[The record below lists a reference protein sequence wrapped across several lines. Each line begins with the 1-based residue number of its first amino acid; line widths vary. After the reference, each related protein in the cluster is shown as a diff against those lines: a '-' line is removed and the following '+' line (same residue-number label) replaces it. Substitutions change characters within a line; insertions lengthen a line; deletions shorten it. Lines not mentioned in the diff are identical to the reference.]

1 MHGVTRTQLRLNV
14 KDTKRRRGVLGGG
27 AAAFRSAMAIVVF
40 AIMPLLALAAAPP
53 GRDAAQK
60 RPHATS
66 LQIEIWPEF
75 DRRSAAL
82 VILKGELAANVALPA
97 SVSLRIPASSGAPT
111 AVAFATAPGTEL
123 FNLAHDRTYGNDF
136 ITLRFEA
143 PQRFFHVEFYDPVVT
158 GTPDRTYT
166 YVWPGDLAVERL
178 SARLQEPAASSNL
191 SVQPGLRAGV
201 AGPDGLLYRTANLGA
216 LEAGKQLSIEI
227 RYTKRDARTSAEI
240 LGLKTPD
247 SERPPTFGANE
258 GLPGWVLGLAT
269 VAVLSLAAV
278 AISLW
283 WRRRKTATAATQR
296 GGRIAMRDANSTNQ
310 VWMLVFASWLIAAI
324 ATLGALFFGEV
335 MKVPTCALCWY
346 QRIFMFPLVLILP
359 VGLFPF
365 DPRIVRYAIPLALG
379 GWAVA
384 LFHVLVVAGYIPE
397 NVQPCTQGVPC
408 SETYIQWFGFVTIP
422 LLALVAF
429 SLIIA
434 LLAAAHLKEKT

>member
-1 MHGVTRTQLRLNV
+1 M
-14 KDTKRRRGVLGGG
+14 KESIRRQSNLASG
-27 AAAFRSAMAIVVF
+27 AATVAASAIATVVL
-40 AIMPLLALAAAPP
+40 IITPLLALAAVPPSRNAPQEDP
-53 GRDAAQK
+53 PFA
-60 RPHATS
+60 S
-66 LQIEIWPEF
+66 LQIEIWPEY
-75 DRRSAAL
+75 DRRGAAL
-82 VILKGELAANVALPA
+82 VILKGELAANRVLPA
-97 SVSLRIPASSGAPT
+97 AVSLRIPASSGGPA
-111 AVAFATAPGTEL
+111 AVAFATAPGAEL
-123 FNLAHDRTYGNDF
+123 FNLAHDRTHGKDF
-136 ITLRFEA
+136 ITLRFAA
-143 PQRFFHVEFYDPVVT
+143 PQRFVHIEFYDPLMT

-178 SARLQEPAASSNL
+178 SARLQEPAASSNI
-191 SVQPGLRAGV
+191 SVQPGLGAGV
-201 AGPDGLLYRTANLGA
+201 AGPDGLLYRTAELGA
-216 LEAGKQLSIEI
+216 AKVGRQLPITV
-227 RYTKRDARTSAEI
+227 RYAKTDPRTSAEI
-240 LGLKTPD
+240 LGSNAPGSTPPVNTG
-247 SERPPTFGANE
+247 SATGV
-258 GLPGWVLGLAT
+258 PGWLLA
-269 VAVLSLAAV
+269 VAAAAALSVGAGAAV
-278 AISLW
+278 LW
-283 WRRRKTATAATQR
+283 WRQRKTATAATQR
-296 GGRIAMRDANSTNQ
+296 GGRIAVRDANSTNQ

-365 DPRIVRYAIPLALG
+365 DPRIVRYAIPLSLG

>member
-1 MHGVTRTQLRLNV
+1 MKET
-14 KDTKRRRGVLGGG
+14 RRRQGTLASG
-27 AAAFRSAMAIVVF
+27 AATGFASAIAIIVLV
-40 AIMPLLALAAAPP
+40 ITPLLALAAVPP
-53 GRDAAQK
+53 SSDAVQK
-60 RPHATS
+60 NPRIS
-66 LQIEIWPEF
+66 NLQIEIRPEF
-75 DRRSAAL
+75 DRRHAAL
-82 VILKGELAANVALPA
+82 VILKAELAADVVLPTT
-97 SVSLRIPASSGAPT
+97 VWLRIPASSGGPA
-111 AVAFATAPGTEL
+111 AVAFSATAEGEL
-123 FNLAHDRTYGNDF
+123 FNLGYERTNAADF
-136 ITLRFEA
+136 ITLRLQA
-143 PQRFFHVEFYDPVVT
+143 LQRFFHVEFYDPLPT
-158 GTPDRTYT
+158 TAPDRSYT
-166 YVWPGDLAVERL
+166 YVWPGDLGVARL
-178 SARLQEPAASSNL
+178 SVRLQEPAAASGI
-191 SVQPGLRAGV
+191 SVQPDLGARID
-201 AGPDGLLYRTANLGA
+201 GPGGLLYRTANLGA

-247 SERPPTFGANE
+247 SERPPTSGANE

-283 WRRRKTATAATQR
+283 WHPRKTATAATQR

-365 DPRIVRYAIPLALG
+365 DPRIVRYAIPLSLG

-434 LLAAAHLKEKT
+434 LLAAAHFKEKT